1 MGNSMTVTRFV
12 YVIKIKEAE
21 LQPGLVLNFFV
32 FFLLYESLVS
42 LTTITVQSIL
52 GIFDLD

>member
-1 MGNSMTVTRFV
+1 MIPVLFMLSRL
-12 YVIKIKEAE
+12 KEAE
-21 LQPGLVLNFFV
+21 LQPGLVLNFSV